1 MSALIPNISVDCVI
15 FGFQEDTLSVL
26 LTKRILKDPKTKKL
40 IFSDHTLQGHHV
52 QEGENLEQAA
62 ARVLQEKTGL
72 ANIYLEQF
80 FTFGDT
86 DRLANEKDWLWI
98 RTQYPEVHRHVFSV
112 SYYSLVDSSR
122 IRPDKKHPDASWF
135 PVKSLPPLGFD
146 HKLMVEM
153 ALECL
158 QHKLRREP
166 VGFELLPEK
175 FTVAQL
181 QKLYETILDTK
192 FDKRN
197 FRKKMAQMPY
207 VVPIREKLT
216 GKAHKPAQMYVFS
229 KEVYEKT
236 KTDNN
241 SFSV

>member
-1 MSALIPNISVDCVI
+1 MDCVI
-15 FGFQEDTLSVL
+15 FGFHEDTLSVL
-26 LTKRILKDPKTKKL
+26 LTKRVLKDPKSRKI
-40 IFSDHTLQGHHV
+40 IFSDYTLQGHHV
-52 QEGENLEQAA
+52 LEGENLEQAA
-62 ARVLQEKTGL
+62 VRVLEEKTGL
-72 ANIYLEQF
+72 GNIYLEQF
-80 FTFGDT
+80 HTFGDT
-86 DRLANEKDWLWI
+86 DRLANEKDWLWT
-98 RTQYPEVHRHVFSV
+98 RMQYPEVHRHVFSV
-112 SYYSLVDSSR
+112 AYYSLVDSSR
-122 IRPDKKHPDASWF
+122 IKPDQKHPDAAWF

-146 HKLMVEM
+146 HNRMIVM
-153 ALECL
+153 ALEFL

-175 FTVAQL
+175 FTVTQL

-216 GKAHKPAQMYVFS
+216 GKAHKPAQMYIFS

-241 SFSV
+241 SFIV

>member
-1 MSALIPNISVDCVI
+1 MDCVI
-15 FGFQEDTLSVL
+15 FGFHEDTLSVL
-26 LTKRILKDPKTKKL
+26 LTKRVLKDPKSRKI
-40 IFSDHTLQGHHV
+40 IFSDYTLQGHHV
-52 QEGENLEQAA
+52 LEGENLEQAA
-62 ARVLQEKTGL
+62 VRVLEEKTGL
-72 ANIYLEQF
+72 GNIYLEQF
-80 FTFGDT
+80 HTFGDT
-86 DRLANEKDWLWI
+86 DRLANEKDWLWT
-98 RTQYPEVHRHVFSV
+98 RMQYPEVHRHVFSV
-112 SYYSLVDSSR
+112 AYYSLVDSSR
-122 IRPDKKHPDASWF
+122 FKPDQKHPDAAWF

-146 HKLMVEM
+146 HNRMIVM
-153 ALECL
+153 ALEFL

-175 FTVAQL
+175 FTVTQL

-216 GKAHKPAQMYVFS
+216 GKAHKPAQMYIFS

-241 SFSV
+241 SFIV